1 LRLLLPFTSEEF
13 ARTSILPASDGVA
26 WLARFRAVVA
36 RLAVAPG
43 EAPAVLGPLRDGEDP
58 FVRANL
64 WLLDSALAFGA
75 ARLRCICLWDGGGGD
90 GPGGTRHLVD
100 AVRAAG
106 GGVLRID
113 TRSL

>member
-1 LRLLLPFTSEEF
+1 M
-13 ARTSILPASDGVA
+13 
-26 WLARFRAVVA
+26 
-36 RLAVAPG
+36 
-43 EAPAVLGPLRDGEDP
+43 LGPLPPGEDP

-75 ARLRCICLWDGGGGD
+75 ERLRCICLWDGGGGD

-106 GGVLRID
+106 GRVLRID
-113 TRSL
+113 TSSL